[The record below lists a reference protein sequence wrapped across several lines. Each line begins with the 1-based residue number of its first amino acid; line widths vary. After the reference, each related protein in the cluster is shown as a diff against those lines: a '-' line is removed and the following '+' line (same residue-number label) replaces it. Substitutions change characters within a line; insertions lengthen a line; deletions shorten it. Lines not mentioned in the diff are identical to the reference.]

1 MSQAHIDLS
10 PPPPLP
16 AGGLRVIP
24 LGGLG
29 AIGRNM
35 TVFEYDGQLLVVDC
49 GVLFPDVEQ
58 PGVDLILPDFGP
70 IRDRLGDVQA
80 IVLTHGHEDHIG
92 AVPYLLAH
100 KPDIPLV
107 GSQFTLALVEAKLAE
122 RRLTPYTL
130 TVKEGQREQLGAFGC
145 EFFAVNHSI
154 PDSLAVAIRT
164 GAGLVLH
171 TGDFKLDQ
179 LPLDRRITDL
189 AGFARLGHEGVDLL
203 LSDSTN
209 AESPGFVTLEREIGP
224 VLDAIFAKAGG
235 RIIVASFASHVHR
248 VQQVL
253 DSAHEHGRKVALV
266 GRSMVR
272 NMGIARDLGLLRIP
286 GDLVISLDTATEL
299 PADRILLMCTGSQ
312 GEPMSALG
320 RMATGD
326 HRHIAVEPGDTVVM
340 ASSLVPGNETAVY
353 RVINQLAR
361 GGATVIH
368 KDVAKVHVSG
378 HAPAGEL
385 LYLLNLVH
393 PANLM
398 PVHGEWR
405 HLRAHAQLGVEAGLT
420 PDRIALCEDGDVVD
434 LVDGRAT
441 VVGHVKSRYV
451 YVDGIT
457 VGDVGETLLTERRI
471 LGDGG
476 FIAATVVVDSVTGKV
491 VGGPTVS
498 AKGFS
503 EDPEV
508 FDAVLP
514 LITEAL
520 DRAAADDI
528 TDPHQLQQVVRRT
541 VGKWVNE
548 TYRRRPMI
556 VPTVVEV

>member
-1 MSQAHIDLS
+1 MSQPGIELT

-16 AGGLRVIP
+16 EGGLRIIP

-35 TVFEYDGQLLVVDC
+35 TVFEYDGKLLVVDC

-58 PGVDLILPDFGP
+58 PGVDLILPDFAP
-70 IRDRLGDVQA
+70 ILDRLDAVQA

-122 RRLTPYTL
+122 RRIEPYTL
-130 TVKEGQREQLGAFGC
+130 TVREGGRETLGPFGC

-154 PDSLAVAIRT
+154 PDALAVAIRT
-164 GAGLVLH
+164 PAGLVLH
-171 TGDFKLDQ
+171 TGDFKMDQ
-179 LPLDRRITDL
+179 LPLDGRVTDL
-189 AGFARLGHEGVDLL
+189 AGFARLGAEGVDLL

-209 AESPGFVTLEREIGP
+209 AEIPGFVTPERDIGP
-224 VLDAIFAKAGG
+224 VLDATFAKATG

-253 DSAHEHGRKVALV
+253 DSAYEHDRKVALI

-272 NMGIARDLGLLRIP
+272 NMGIARDLGLLRIQP
-286 GDLVISLDTATEL
+286 GLVVGLDEATSL
-299 PADRILLMCTGSQ
+299 PPDRIVLMSTGSQ

-326 HRHIAVEPGDTVVM
+326 HRHITVAPGDTVVL

-353 RVINQLAR
+353 RVINQLSRA
-361 GGATVIH
+361 GATVIH

-385 LYLLNLVH
+385 LYVLNVVR
-393 PANLM
+393 PSNLM

-405 HLRAHAQLGVEAGLT
+405 HLRAHARLGVESGVE
-420 PDRIALCEDGDVVD
+420 PDRVVLCEDGDVVD
-434 LVDGRAT
+434 LVEGRAT

-451 YVDGIT
+451 YVDGLA
-457 VGDVGETLLTERRI
+457 VGDVGESLLTERRM

-476 FIAATVVVDSVTGKV
+476 FISATVVVDSVTGKV

-503 EDPEV
+503 DDPEAFSPV
-508 FDAVLP
+508 VP

-520 DRAAADDI
+520 SRAATEGI
-528 TDPHQLQQVVRRT
+528 TDPHQLQQIVRRT
-541 VGKWVNE
+541 VGRWVNDA
-548 TYRRRPMI
+548 YRRRPMI